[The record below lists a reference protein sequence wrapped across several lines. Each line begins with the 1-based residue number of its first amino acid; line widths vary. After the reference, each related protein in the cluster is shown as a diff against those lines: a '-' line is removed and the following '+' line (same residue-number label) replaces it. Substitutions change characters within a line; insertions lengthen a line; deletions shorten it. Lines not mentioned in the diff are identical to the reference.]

1 MTMTND
7 GRIAILGGGPIGL
20 ACALL
25 LARRGRSSIVIDA
38 RRLEDALRETRLLA
52 LSRGTWQ
59 LLDALFGAAPP
70 RSAQIRTV
78 HVSSAGELGVTRIAD
93 ADFDGEPLGATV
105 LYGDLLAA
113 LAAAVAAQ
121 PAIEVVR
128 PRRALEVLQ
137 RPDAVRV
144 ALDDGSMLEAPFAI
158 NAEGFQ
164 SATAAASD
172 AHDWALLADLTLR
185 DPAPGAAFERFT
197 REGPLALLPTPSTLG
212 GAPAMSLVWCMD
224 RAAATR
230 RSELPDAA
238 FRDELQAALGARIG
252 RVERIGPRRRHP
264 LHQQVRERVREH
276 RLVAL
281 GNAAQTLHPVAGQ
294 GFNLGMRDCATL
306 ADCIAV
312 HEEDAGAALR
322 DYEARRRADRQAIA
336 ALTRWLPAVFR
347 TRFAPVA
354 LARSI
359 GLAALDQSPALRKQL
374 AQLLMFGVRD

>member
-1 MTMTND
+1 MSHD

-25 LARRGRSSIVIDA
+25 LARRGQASIVVDA
-38 RRLEDALRETRLLA
+38 RKLEDALRETRLLA

-59 LLDALFGAAPP
+59 LLDPLLGAAPP
-70 RSAQIRTV
+70 RSAPIRAV
-78 HVSSAGELGVTRIAD
+78 HVSSAGEFGVTRIAD
-93 ADFDGEPLGATV
+93 ADFDREPLGATV
-105 LYGDLLAA
+105 LYGDLLSA
-113 LAAAVAAQ
+113 LATAAAAQ

-128 PRRALEVLQ
+128 PRRAIEVLQ
-137 RPDAVRV
+137 RPDAVRI
-144 ALDDGSMLEAPFAI
+144 ALDDGSTLEAPFAI
-158 NAEGFQ
+158 DAEGFQ
-164 SATAAASD
+164 PAAAPEAS
-172 AHDWALLADLTLR
+172 DWALLADVTLAG
-185 DPAPGAAFERFT
+185 PAPGAAFERFT
-197 REGPLALLPTPSTLG
+197 REGPLALLPTPSTVG

-224 RAAATR
+224 QAAATR

-238 FRDELQAALGARIG
+238 FREELQAALGTRIG
-252 RVERIGPRRRHP
+252 RVERVGPRRRHP
-264 LHQQVRERVREH
+264 LHQRLRERVREH

-306 ADCIAV
+306 AECVAA
-312 HEEDAGAALR
+312 HDADIGAALR

-347 TRFAPVA
+347 TRFAPLA

-359 GLAALDQSPALRKQL
+359 GLAALDQSPPLRKQL